1 MANESEIVVW
11 KPVAVV
17 FPESVWSDAPAWA
30 VSDTGPS
37 EGLLYAARQYVYG
50 TNPTVPFE
58 EWDEA
63 VIRCRA
69 LRARLGEL
77 RKWGLN
83 LSDEEVKSI
92 DHWTD
97 VLFEAIRL
105 TMEEARLGE
114 DVYWP
119 LALQRS
125 DIETVFTYRCALGQG
140 GDLVKRIH
148 DLDLE
153 LLEIMVD
160 KPPCP
165 DSIKA
170 RMEAD
175 QLDPDAW
182 WAA

>member
-1 MANESEIVVW
+1 MMANESEVVVW
-11 KPVAVV
+11 KPVAVA
-17 FPESVWSDAPAWA
+17 FPEAVWSDTPAWA

-37 EGLLYAARQYVYG
+37 EGLLYAARQHVYG
-50 TNPTVPFE
+50 TNPTVPSE
-58 EWDEA
+58 EWDGFYRA
-63 VIRCRA
+63 V
-69 LRARLGEL
+69 RARLGEL
-77 RKWGLN
+77 RSWGRN
-83 LSDEEVKSI
+83 LSGEEVKSI
-92 DHWTD
+92 NHWTD
-97 VLFEAIRL
+97 ALFEAIRL

-125 DIETVFTYRCALGQG
+125 DIETVFAYRCALGQG

-148 DLDLE
+148 ELDLE

-165 DSIKA
+165 DSIKP

-175 QLDPDAW
+175 LTDPDAW